1 MNIKRYIFSKE
12 VIIGWVI
19 DILMSNILVLI
30 SLRYFLFSGG
40 MYAYSDQN
48 WPMSTTLMPAG
59 IFSFGIS
66 YFGIDNGLTTITRD
80 IVTWPYPIFGL
91 FSSNIE
97 VIERVFVF
105 YTFTLYFFLLLI
117 LARLLW
123 SILTKL
129 NSLQLNF
136 IEKRIFVLFVAL
148 IGFAN
153 FEALNLNAD
162 GGTYSD
168 GLIAIFICIAILLLI
183 GYDRKNSILANGVL
197 LGVTALL
204 DPDYFFFFALS
215 TAIVS
220 LTIGIS
226 ERKISSRMLGWLYS
240 VFISLPVV
248 IFLFYF
254 SSVISAPGNSIAFY
268 RPLSDAI
275 SGSMNLYPL
284 YTLALFGHLWSTM
297 TFAPPNILL
306 YQSRV
311 SSIPT
316 LLYPAQI
323 LLPPGTTTFFWWVCI
338 YSIPFFSFVSLIF
351 KQSRRVVV
359 PVVVVAIAS
368 LSLMQYVHFRFIYNT
383 LFPPT

>member
-1 MNIKRYIFSKE
+1 
-12 VIIGWVI
+12 
-19 DILMSNILVLI
+19 
-30 SLRYFLFSGG
+30 
-40 MYAYSDQN
+40 
-48 WPMSTTLMPAG
+48 MPPG

-204 DPDYFFFFALS
+204 DPDYFFFFAL
-215 TAIVS
+215 I
-220 LTIGIS
+220 
-226 ERKISSRMLGWLYS
+226 
-240 VFISLPVV
+240 
-248 IFLFYF
+248 
-254 SSVISAPGNSIAFY
+254 
-268 RPLSDAI
+268 
-275 SGSMNLYPL
+275 
-284 YTLALFGHLWSTM
+284 
-297 TFAPPNILL
+297 
-306 YQSRV
+306 Q
-311 SSIPT
+311 
-316 LLYPAQI
+316 
-323 LLPPGTTTFFWWVCI
+323 
-338 YSIPFFSFVSLIF
+338 
-351 KQSRRVVV
+351 
-359 PVVVVAIAS
+359 
-368 LSLMQYVHFRFIYNT
+368 
-383 LFPPT
+383 